1 MSSAAAVGGNG
12 KGHDF
17 VCISGFE
24 RKFYPMGI
32 LRETPFGTHFLNI
45 RSLIG
50 GNLARLL
57 IEGVRNAKKRFATTF
72 TIELNLAIRFDIAF
86 EFFQEFIANKS
97 CCIIVNIDYE
107 N

>member
-1 MSSAAAVGGNG
+1 MRI
-12 KGHDF
+12 F
-17 VCISGFE
+17 
-24 RKFYPMGI
+24 
-32 LRETPFGTHFLNI
+32 RETPFGTHFLDI

-50 GNLARLL
+50 GNLSRLL